1 MTKKIDKTMLKKFK
15 DECTLEEIITYAAIE
30 IDELKKDFD
39 DMLSFVEKRAR
50 LPLRLMRRTRVK
62 TIGIEKLIALFRK
75 KSVDYKKEVKEKKD
89 KIKQSKECRDLL
101 NIKVKQQEF
110 PALQTD
116 LLQNAPNP
124 QVESEI
130 TAGH

>member
-1 MTKKIDKTMLKKFK
+1 MTKKITKDMLKQYN
-15 DECTLEEIITYAAIE
+15 ECTLEEIITFAAIE
-30 IDELKKDFD
+30 IEELQEDFQQ
-39 DMLSFVEKRAR
+39 MLEFVNRRSR

-89 KIKQSKECRDLL
+89 KIKQTKAHKAIDSL
-101 NIKVKQQEF
+101 NIKQQEF

-116 LLQNAPNP
+116 LLQRAPNP
-124 QVESEI
+124 QEESVV
-130 TAGH
+130 TTGY